1 MSKLKIKWSLY
12 AKKSLDTIVE
22 YINQDSSSNAK
33 MVKKTLISL
42 AGLLNDF
49 PEKFPHD
56 PFIPKNKGNYR
67 FVSKWNYKIVVTNLV
82 KVNMIFRLT
91 RTIFL
96 ANIILAKTQCPQSFK
111 PARF

>member
-67 FVSKWNYKIVVTNLV
+67 FVSKWNYKIVYEVT
-82 KVNMIFRLT
+82 KSEIIIIDIFHTAQNPEKIEEALG
-91 RTIFL
+91 
-96 ANIILAKTQCPQSFK
+96 
-111 PARF
+111 